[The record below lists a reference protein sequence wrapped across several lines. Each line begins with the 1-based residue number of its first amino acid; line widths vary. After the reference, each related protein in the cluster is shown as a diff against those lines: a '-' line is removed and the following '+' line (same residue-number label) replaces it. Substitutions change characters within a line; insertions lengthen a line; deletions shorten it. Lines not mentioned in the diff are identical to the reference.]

1 MVDRASIGAKGEPFE
16 LVIERGKVREFAR
29 AVGSSH
35 PSYVRSEEPPIPPTF
50 LTTMFFWER
59 EVSGANPWDKVKL
72 DQERGMHAEQ
82 EYVFYG
88 PPPRAGT
95 RLTCQSRI
103 EDVYEKEGRR
113 GGKLGFAVMVTEF
126 RDESERLVAV
136 ARMTGVETAR
146 PPEAAEEAKK
156 EEKT

>member
-16 LVIERGKVREFAR
+16 LAIERGKVREFAR
-29 AVGSSH
+29 AVGASH
-35 PSYVRSEEPPIPPTF
+35 ASYLRGDEPPIPPTF
-50 LTTMFFWER
+50 LTTMFFAEHD
-59 EVSGANPWDKVKL
+59 VHGANPWENVKL
-72 DQERGMHAEQ
+72 DQTRGMHAEQ
-82 EYVFYG
+82 EYVFHG

-126 RDESERLVAV
+126 RDESGKLVAE

-146 PPEAAEEAKK
+146 PPEEHAAKGETK
-156 EEKT
+156 

>member
-1 MVDRASIGAKGEPFE
+1 MVDKASIGTKGEPFE

-29 AVGSSH
+29 AVGGSDAI
-35 PSYVRSEEPPIPPTF
+35 YLRGDEPPIPPTF
-50 LTTMFFWER
+50 LTTMFFWEHD
-59 EVSGANPWDKVKL
+59 VNGSNPWEKVKL
-72 DQERGMHAEQ
+72 DQTRGMHAEQ
-82 EYVFYG
+82 EYVFHG

-126 RDESERLVAV
+126 RDESGKLVAE

-146 PPEAAEEAKK
+146 PPEEQSK
-156 EEKT
+156 